1 MEKREQTMVQELL
14 EIEEGLREREVDF
27 IEDLSNKPA
36 GYKLSEAQLKW
47 LEIIWNRE
55 ILKKCR

>member
-27 IEDLSNKPA
+27 IEHLSKKPA

-55 ILKKCR
+55 ILKKFR